1 MKRIW
6 LIVLSVVAVGVF
18 VVALMP
24 RSKSEVSDDPYKF
37 YYYPRLNA
45 YYDLQ
50 RNDFVYTLDGGKTW
64 QTKKPTTSALPE
76 KLSKKVMITGPVPD
90 VWRFNEEHREKY
102 DGVRSDYVTEGQTT
116 RQIVPESKAAKKDAV
131 QPRDSHNV
139 KPVTVQEQ
147 TSTPV
152 AAAAKSTSTN
162 TAKTTVRKKVQQIP
176 EDEWQQDMEGEAVRL
191 INEARKHISREQPA
205 PEAEQNED
213 EE

>member
-90 VWRFNEEHREKY
+90 VWRFNEEHRQKY
-102 DGVRSDYVTEGQTT
+102 DGVRSDYITEGQTAKA
-116 RQIVPESKAAKKDAV
+116 IVPESKVVKKTTT
-131 QPRDSHNV
+131 PPGDSHHV
-139 KPVTVQEQ
+139 KPVTVKEQ
-147 TSTPV
+147 ASTQV
-152 AAAAKSTSTN
+152 STDTKSATTT
-162 TAKTTVRKKVQQIP
+162 TAKTTSTKKVQQIP
-176 EDEWQQDMEGEAVRL
+176 EDEWQQNMEGEAERL
-191 INEARKHISREQPA
+191 IREARKHILREPPA
-205 PEAEQNED
+205 AEAEQNE
-213 EE
+213 EEE